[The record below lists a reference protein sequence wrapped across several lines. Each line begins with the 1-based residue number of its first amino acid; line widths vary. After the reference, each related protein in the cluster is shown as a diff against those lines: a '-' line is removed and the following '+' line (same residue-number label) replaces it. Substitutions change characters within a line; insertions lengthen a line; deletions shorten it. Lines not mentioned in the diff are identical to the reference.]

1 MFSLKGII
9 EQRIV
14 DLRPD
19 AVAVELNEETFYQFM
34 SYSKSA
40 GLMEDTEAEVG
51 GSGAGSERS
60 ELSPLNSFFYFPDI
74 HGAVAAASALGIPVY
89 PVEDPRITNAGLL
102 EIFPVLAE
110 DWAKTVLEDA
120 AKGAPMDSLYRSI
133 NHAMRLIAGCY
144 LVVSDYVLSFLRKPL
159 WLSRLVVGSCLAGVR
174 IRSEFLLMCPYFFMP
189 MPMSE
194 TGIRAQG

>member
-1 MFSLKGII
+1 VRAIILFLCFLILIPHISAQGTDTKEIIIIGSNHLMFSLKGII

-60 ELSPLNSFFYFPDI
+60 ELSPLNSF
-74 HGAVAAASALGIPVY
+74 
-89 PVEDPRITNAGLL
+89 LL
-102 EIFPVLAE
+102 
-110 DWAKTVLEDA
+110 
-120 AKGAPMDSLYRSI
+120 
-133 NHAMRLIAGCY
+133 
-144 LVVSDYVLSFLRKPL
+144 LS
-159 WLSRLVVGSCLAGVR
+159 
-174 IRSEFLLMCPYFFMP
+174 
-189 MPMSE
+189 
-194 TGIRAQG
+194 